1 MAKVVTIKTFGMDGT
16 TVNATG
22 DPANFESWTDGD
34 SAVSVTGL
42 LSTLDAESDFQRY
55 WKVSCDLGKFTND
68 DIAAEVDDPDHL
80 GSHSFI
86 SGATALWGDGGS
98 TKFSITCSD
107 APVPDPSSASS
118 SSGLSDEE
126 VAGIIIGSIAAAI
139 LLYVLYIKYFTSN

>member
-1 MAKVVTIKTFGMDGT
+1 MAKVVTIKTFDIDGT

-34 SAVSVTGL
+34 SAVRVTGL
-42 LSTLDAESDFQRY
+42 LNTLGASSEFQEY
-55 WKVSCDLGKFTND
+55 WKVSCDLEKFTNGETVG
-68 DIAAEVDDPDHL
+68 IDDPDQP
-80 GSHSFI
+80 GSYPFT
-86 SGATALWGDGGS
+86 SGATDVWGGDS

-107 APVPDPSSASS
+107 APVPDPSPASS

-126 VAGIIIGSIAAAI
+126 VAGVIIGSIAAAI

>member
-42 LSTLDAESDFQRY
+42 LSTLDADSDFQRY
-55 WKVSCDLGKFTND
+55 WKVSCDLGKFTNGD
-68 DIAAEVDDPDHL
+68 TVGIDDPDQS
-80 GSHSFI
+80 GSYSFT
-86 SGATALWGDGGS
+86 SGATDDWGGGS

-107 APVPDPSSASS
+107 APAPDPPPASS